1 MQQDVLIENL
11 KKKDTTTFEYLFKS
25 YHESILGVAFNILK
39 NKELAEEVAQDVFLK
54 VWNNI
59 DSYSAKK
66 GRLFTWMLNITRN
79 AAIDKIRS
87 KDFNKSKLNLGIDNF
102 TYKIHSSEEDETQID
117 SERLKNIVG
126 RLKEKCIKIIDYI
139 YFRGYTQKEVSD
151 ELNIPIGTIKT
162 RNRNCINE
170 LRLMSH
176 G

>member
-1 MQQDVLIENL
+1 MLQNVLVEKL
-11 KKKDTTTFEYLFKS
+11 KNKDNTSFEYLFKS
-25 YHESILGVAFNILK
+25 YHESVLGVAFNILK
-39 NKELAEEVAQDVFLK
+39 NKELAEEVTQDVFLK

-59 DSYSAKK
+59 DSYNAKK

-87 KDFNKSKLNLGIDNF
+87 KDFNKNKLNLGIDSF
-102 TYKIHSSEEDETQID
+102 TYKMHSSEEDEVQID
-117 SERLKNIVG
+117 AEKLKRIIG

-170 LRLMSH
+170 LRVMTH
-176 G
+176 E

>member
-1 MQQDVLIENL
+1 MQQDILIENL
-11 KKKDTTTFEYLFKS
+11 KKKDNHTFEYLFKS
-25 YHESILGVAFNILK
+25 YHESIFGVAFNILK
-39 NKELAEEVAQDVFLK
+39 NKELAEEVTQDVFLK

-59 DSYSAKK
+59 DSYSSKK

-87 KDFNKSKLNLGIDNF
+87 KDFSKSKLNLGIDNF
-102 TYKIHSSEEDETQID
+102 TYKLQDNDTEESKID
-117 SERLKNIVG
+117 SEGLKNIIG
-126 RLKEKCIKIIDYI
+126 KLKGKCIKIIDYI

-151 ELNIPIGTIKT
+151 ELDIPLGTIKT

-170 LRLMSH
+170 LRLMTN